1 MKNWEKI
8 YEAESK
14 ILDVLGKT
22 GVPIT
27 VSGSTALSRGYFNHR
42 DSEGLDLFLDKYN
55 PSNIEKILKAL
66 VENFEVLS
74 TEDTERWKI
83 TYPVPCKKIEVREAG
98 IVYPIYICENPFGD
112 KFEKVKMER
121 GVYLDSIEGI
131 YAKLILDVI
140 DNPHDYLKWFDI
152 ANIDNEY
159 HLIDFVD
166 ELKEKINFDRRLLI
180 DAIEEALTN
189 FNTFELQRVFT
200 EYGVNLSPSVMK
212 RWLEAKKQE
221 LS

>member
-8 YEAESK
+8 YETESK

-22 GVPIT
+22 GVHII

-42 DSEGLDLFLDKYN
+42 DSEGLDLFLDEYN
-55 PSNIEKILKAL
+55 SSNVEKILKAL
-66 VENFEVLS
+66 GENFEVLS

-83 TYPVPCKKIEVREAG
+83 TYPVPCKKVEVRETG
-98 IVYPIYICENPFGD
+98 IVYPIYICKNPFGD

-166 ELKEKINFDRRLLI
+166 ELKKKINFDKNLLI